1 MLRTAFQG
9 MRGRKGPFAGAFA
22 ALATAAALV
31 TACGTLLEAG
41 LRSDPP
47 VERYAGAP
55 LVVAGSQRLTINP
68 GTQNQDSV
76 SLLERVRVP
85 AALVPRLAAVPG
97 VRAAIAD
104 VSAPAQ
110 LLGRDGVIAGPT
122 GHPTAVHPWD
132 TAALTPYS
140 LESGRAPLGPLDL
153 VLDAGL
159 ARRGAVRIGQR
170 VRLRSNGP
178 AQTMLVV
185 GIARTAAAV
194 PRQGV
199 MFVTRREA
207 ERLAATPGRV
217 DAIGILPATG
227 VKLGILAAR
236 LQQAAGPQVRV
247 VSGSARGEV
256 EHVEALGAKAS
267 LLALCGTF
275 GGLAILIAMFVVAST
290 LGLSVVQREREVALL
305 RAIAATPR
313 QVRRMIASE
322 AVLVALVAS
331 AVGVAP
337 GIALAGALGGALSR
351 RGIAPEDLPVAAGVV
366 PAIAAIAGSMLIA
379 LVAVLAAGRRAAR
392 VQPTRAL
399 QESSAERSAIGAI
412 RLLAGLVA
420 LGGAGALLATSAAS
434 GDPSAAAD
442 TATVA
447 AFALVLAAA
456 LLGPIVARLA
466 AGIAARMRGS
476 KRSAEAFLGIS
487 NVGSSS
493 RRFASAMSPLV
504 LSVAMSC
511 LLLFV
516 ATTRDHAASE
526 QGRRAASAD
535 FVMQSEGAGI
545 PTAAVAEARRIPGV
559 KTAVGLASTTLG
571 PTLGETYGELAAAV
585 VDPDGIGDVLNLD
598 VRRGSLSDLERGSVA
613 LSTTRAAQAHA
624 VLGRNVS
631 LTLGDGT
638 RRTARVVAVYGRT
651 LAVGDVLIPTSMA
664 AGHRTSPLL
673 ESVLIRVAPGASRA
687 ATAARLSSLATRYP
701 GLSVADRRDLA
712 VHADTDRAAVRWL
725 FEILAAIVFVF
736 TAIAVIN
743 TLMMIG
749 LHRTRELALLRL
761 VGATNRQ
768 VRAMARW
775 EAGLVVSLGVIL
787 GAAIALVALMP
798 TTSVL
803 TGSPIPYAPPGLVV
817 LVLGSAAAVGLLASE
832 LSTRLA
838 IRSRAVDAI
847 GLRD

>member
-1 MLRTAFQG
+1 MLRTAFHG
-9 MRGRKGPFAGAFA
+9 MRGRKGPFAGAFV
-22 ALATAAALV
+22 ALAIAAALV

-55 LVVAGSQRLTINP
+55 LVIAGSQQLTINP

-104 VSAPAQ
+104 VSAPAR
-110 LLGRDGVIAGPT
+110 LLGPDGVIAGPT

-132 TAALTPYS
+132 TAALTPYW
-140 LESGRAPLGPLDL
+140 LESGRAPLGARDL

-170 VRLRSNGP
+170 VRVSSNGP
-178 AQTMLVV
+178 AQTMTVV
-185 GIARTAAAV
+185 GIARTAAGV

-217 DAIGILPATG
+217 DAIGILPAPG
-227 VKLGILAAR
+227 VQLGILAAR

-247 VSGSARGEV
+247 VTGSARGEV
-256 EHVEALGAKAS
+256 EHVEALRARAS

-275 GGLAILIAMFVVAST
+275 GGLALLIAMFVVAST

-305 RAIAATPR
+305 RAIAATPA

-322 AVLVALVAS
+322 AVLVAVVAS

-337 GIALAGALGGALSR
+337 GIALAGALGGALAR
-351 RGIAPEDLPVAAGVV
+351 RGIAPEDMHVAVGVV
-366 PAIAAIAGSMLIA
+366 PAIAAIAGSIVIA

-456 LLGPIVARLA
+456 LLGPILARLA
-466 AGIAARMRGS
+466 AGVLGS
-476 KRSAEAFLGIS
+476 KGSTAAFLGIS

-526 QGRRAASAD
+526 QGRGAVSAE
-535 FVMQSEGAGI
+535 FIMRSEGAGI
-545 PTAAVAEARRIPGV
+545 PMAAVAEVRRIPGV

-571 PTLGETYGELAAAV
+571 PTLGETYGELPAAV
-585 VDPDGIGDVLNLD
+585 FDPHGIGDVLNLD
-598 VRRGSLSDLERGSVA
+598 VRSGSLSDLDGGSVA

-624 VLGRNVS
+624 GVGRNVS

-638 RRTARVVAVYGRT
+638 RRTARVVAIYRRA
-651 LAVGDVLIPTSMA
+651 LAFGDVLIPTSMA

-673 ESVLIRVAPGASRA
+673 ESVLVRVTPGASRA

-701 GLSVADRRDLA
+701 GLSVADRRERA
-712 VHADTDRAAVRWL
+712 VHADTDRAAVRWV
-725 FEILAAIVFVF
+725 FEILAAIVFIF
-736 TAIAVIN
+736 TAIAVVN

-775 EAGLVVSLGVIL
+775 EAGLVVGLGVIL

-798 TTSVL
+798 TSRVL
-803 TGSPIPYAPPGLVV
+803 SGSPIPYAPPGLVV
-817 LVLGSAAAVGLLASE
+817 LVLGSAAAVGLLGSE

-847 GLRD
+847 GLHD